1 MHELREAMAE
11 ELTGRVVGSDGKIA
25 EVDGGYFGGYMK
37 PANQKEYRRDRRYAR
52 NQSRKRKVVVIVR
65 ERGGNSVP
73 MPLGSEGQVVAF
85 RTRIAMGTVVH
96 ADEAASWDG
105 LHERFEMKRINH
117 QEAYSL
123 NGACTIMA
131 EEIFQPLVTRGNR
144 STTVLLSKH
153 ISRH

>member
-1 MHELREAMAE
+1 
-11 ELTGRVVGSDGKIA
+11 
-25 EVDGGYFGGYMK
+25 MK

-73 MPLGSEGQVVAF
+73 MPLGSESQVVAF

-105 LHERFEMKRINH
+105 LHERFEIKRINH

-131 EEIFQPLVTRGNR
+131 EEIFRPFVTRGNR